1 MSTLF
6 DPDSACP
13 FYVLAKGSIPGS
25 QGQIVVT
32 TSKPGVVNANEHII
46 GLCLTNNNCDVGT
59 KLTLERDV
67 TSPSFRAHDIGIA
80 DPDGTPSFYADTT
93 DSFVAIDG
101 NMLGIPTGTAF
112 NVRYGGKDPNLGFV
126 FDNSMRFVAVSL
138 DIKGGAAPTHDR
150 KRRSVLKRVEVTTDD
165 GQIKMLTVENTM
177 RAIVAWL
184 DKMNQDHASTY
195 SVDRL
200 VWCEEQSSARSEK
213 GTIRGWFKFDVSD
226 GNKRKVVPN
235 ASDAIVAMEQITKT
249 DFYAEMK
256 SNTSKLTMSISWSR
270 LSPATRPGARE
281 CRKVRRCRRCL
292 SSTCRCRAMTRIR
305 RTLL

>member
-32 TSKPGVVNANEHII
+32 TCKPGVVNANEYII

-67 TSPSFRAHDIGIA
+67 TSVSFRAHDIGIA
-80 DPDGTPSFYADTT
+80 QPDGTPSFYADTT

-101 NMLGIPTGTAF
+101 NVLGIPTGTAF

-126 FDNSMRFVAVSL
+126 FDKSMRFVAVSL
-138 DIKGGAAPTHDR
+138 DVKGGAAPSHDR
-150 KRRSVLKRVEVTTDD
+150 KRRSVLKRVDVTTDD
-165 GQIKMLTVENTM
+165 GQTKTLTVENTM

-184 DKMNQDHASTY
+184 DKMNQDHAATH

-213 GTIRGWFKFDVSD
+213 GTIRGWFKHDVSD

-235 ASDAIVAMEQITKT
+235 VSDAIVAMEQITKT

-256 SNTSKLTMSISWSR
+256 NNFKAYDVDLVEQGITGSASGSAGVSKGKATSEVSVIYMPMPSDDSD
-270 LSPATRPGARE
+270 
-281 CRKVRRCRRCL
+281 
-292 SSTCRCRAMTRIR
+292 
-305 RTLL
+305 

>member
-13 FYVLAKGSIPGS
+13 FYVLANRNIPGS
-25 QGQIVVT
+25 LGQLVVT

-46 GLCLTNNNCDVGT
+46 GLCLTDNNCDVGT

-67 TSPSFRAHDIGIA
+67 ASTAFSAHDIGIA
-80 DPDGTPSFYADTT
+80 RPDGKPSFYADNT
-93 DSFVAIDG
+93 DSFVAVDG
-101 NMLGIPTGTAF
+101 NLLGIPTGTAF
-112 NVRYGGKDPNLGFV
+112 NVRYGGKDPNLGFL
-126 FDNSMRFVAVSL
+126 FDKSMRIVGLSL
-138 DIKGGAAPTHDR
+138 DVKGGGAAPTHDR
-150 KRRSVLKRVEVTTDD
+150 KRRRVLKRVQVTTDD
-165 GQIKMLTVENTM
+165 GQVKTLTVENTM

-184 DKMNQDHASTY
+184 EKMNQDYASTY

-213 GTIRGWFKFDVSD
+213 GTIRGWFKYDVSD

-256 SNTSKLTMSISWSR
+256 NNFKAYDVDLVEQGITGSASGSAGVSKGKATSEVSVIYMPMPSDDSD
-270 LSPATRPGARE
+270 
-281 CRKVRRCRRCL
+281 
-292 SSTCRCRAMTRIR
+292 
-305 RTLL
+305 

>member
-32 TSKPGVVNANEHII
+32 TCKPGVVNANEYII

-67 TSPSFRAHDIGIA
+67 TSVSFRAHDIGIA
-80 DPDGTPSFYADTT
+80 QADGTPSFYADTT

-101 NMLGIPTGTAF
+101 NVLGIPTGTAF

-126 FDNSMRFVAVSL
+126 FDKSMRFVAVSL
-138 DIKGGAAPTHDR
+138 DVKGGAAPSHDR
-150 KRRSVLKRVEVTTDD
+150 KRRSVLKRVDVTTDD
-165 GQIKMLTVENTM
+165 GQTKTLTVENTM

-184 DKMNQDHASTY
+184 DKMNQDHAATH

-200 VWCEEQSSARSEK
+200 VWCEEQSSASSER
-213 GTIRGWFKFDVSD
+213 GTIRGWFKYDVSD

-256 SNTSKLTMSISWSR
+256 NNFKAYDVDLVEQGITGSASGSAGVSKGKATSEVSVIYMPMPSDDSD
-270 LSPATRPGARE
+270 
-281 CRKVRRCRRCL
+281 
-292 SSTCRCRAMTRIR
+292 
-305 RTLL
+305 